1 MFKFQEV
8 FTAACVAGAFWGS
21 TLFGAEIWREAE
33 TADTHNWT
41 HTCPNNFQ
49 NGVIF

>member
-1 MFKFQEV
+1 MISLLSFV
-8 FTAACVAGAFWGS
+8 VALAVQA
-21 TLFGAEIWREAE
+21 LFFYLA
-33 TADTHNWT
+33 T

>member
-1 MFKFQEV
+1 MNWDWKKD
-8 FTAACVAGAFWGS
+8 TCNS
-21 TLFGAEIWREAE
+21 REK
-33 TADTHNWT
+33 TKYCCT